1 MRWGFKSCHFVNAV
15 YAECLLWFFF
25 ERWSHSVPD
34 GFLVF
39 FEVFYMFLN
48 GLFWMFLGMK
58 MSTIFCFPTALTVYG
73 VDFLILD
80 LDGFKTGN
88 HSGLF
93 WKIPCQKVG
102 CSTQILCNHQI
113 SCFKA
118 MLDIFLVK
126 KNDLLKWFF
135 LAILYLR
142 MNFFELHF
150 PIFLIFWGS
159 SCGCSWCW
167 PFLETCL
174 DMFHGHNIHFV
185 GRGKK
190 VVSIFYKK
198 EVLFFKKEKKRENT
212 KKREKKPKV
221 SFLES
226 YTHSILKIDL
236 IIIKS

>member
-39 FEVFYMFLN
+39 FEVFYMFFN

-58 MSTIFCFPTALTVYG
+58 MSTIFCFPTALTVYE

-126 KNDLLKWFF
+126 KNDLLKWYFF
-135 LAILYLR
+135 WLFCIS
-142 MNFFELHF
+142 EW
-150 PIFLIFWGS
+150 IFLSYIFPSFWSFGAHLVAAP
-159 SCGCSWCW
+159 GVDL
-167 PFLETCL
+167 FLRHVWTCFMDTTYIL
-174 DMFHGHNIHFV
+174 LGGAKRLFQFFT
-185 GRGKK
+185 KK
-190 VVSIFYKK
+190 KFYFLKK
-198 EVLFFKKEKKRENT
+198 
-212 KKREKKPKV
+212 KKREKTQKK
-221 SFLES
+221 E
-226 YTHSILKIDL
+226 KRNQ
-236 IIIKS
+236 K

>member
-1 MRWGFKSCHFVNAV
+1 MRWGLKSCHFVNAV

-126 KNDLLKWFF
+126 KKRSPQVIFFGYFVSQNEFFWVTFSHLFWSFGAHLVAAPDVDLFLRHVWTCFMDTTYILLGGAKRLFQFFTKKKFYFLK
-135 LAILYLR
+135 
-142 MNFFELHF
+142 
-150 PIFLIFWGS
+150 
-159 SCGCSWCW
+159 
-167 PFLETCL
+167 
-174 DMFHGHNIHFV
+174 
-185 GRGKK
+185 K
-190 VVSIFYKK
+190 
-198 EVLFFKKEKKRENT
+198 
-212 KKREKKPKV
+212 KKREKTQKK
-221 SFLES
+221 E
-226 YTHSILKIDL
+226 KRNQ
-236 IIIKS
+236 K

>member
-126 KNDLLKWFF
+126 KNDLLKWYF

-150 PIFLIFWGS
+150 PIFFDLLGLILWLLLVLTFSWDMSGHVS
-159 SCGCSWCW
+159 WTQHTFCWEGQKGCFN
-167 PFLETCL
+167 FLQK
-174 DMFHGHNIHFV
+174 
-185 GRGKK
+185 RS
-190 VVSIFYKK
+190 SIF
-198 EVLFFKKEKKRENT
+198 
-212 KKREKKPKV
+212 
-221 SFLES
+221 
-226 YTHSILKIDL
+226 
-236 IIIKS
+236 

>member
-1 MRWGFKSCHFVNAV
+1 MASKQAITLVYSGRFHVKRWGAQPKFCVTIRFLALKP
-15 YAECLLWFFF
+15 CLIFF
-25 ERWSHSVPD
+25 WWKKTISSID
-34 GFLVF
+34 F
-39 FEVFYMFLN
+39 FW
-48 GLFWMFLGMK
+48 LF
-58 MSTIFCFPTALTVYG
+58 C
-73 VDFLILD
+73 
-80 LDGFKTGN
+80 
-88 HSGLF
+88 
-93 WKIPCQKVG
+93 
-102 CSTQILCNHQI
+102 I
-113 SCFKA
+113 SEW
-118 MLDIFLVK
+118 IFLSY
-126 KNDLLKWFF
+126 
-135 LAILYLR
+135 I
-142 MNFFELHF
+142 F
-150 PIFLIFWGS
+150 PSFLIFWGS

-167 PFLETCL
+167 PFLETCM